1 MARLPRVCPIGVP
14 QHVIQRGNNHQ
25 VCFVNEHDFKAYAN
39 WLIEY
44 ANKFE
49 VDVHAWVFMTNHVHL
64 LCTPRKHNAVSQMM
78 QGLGR
83 QYVRY
88 FNHTYQRTGTLWEGR
103 FKSCLVEEESYL
115 IHLYRY
121 IESNPVRAGMVS
133 DPADYSWSSYQINAL
148 GKKSPLCTS
157 HPQYLGLGKNKLAR
171 LEAYRELF
179 KAHVDTTLITDIREC
194 TNRGMAI
201 GSREFKLQIEKLTG
215 KRMLPAKRG
224 RPIGWRKAKT

>member
-1 MARLPRVCPIGVP
+1 M
-14 QHVIQRGNNHQ
+14 
-25 VCFVNEHDFKAYAN
+25 
-39 WLIEY
+39 
-44 ANKFE
+44 
-49 VDVHAWVFMTNHVHL
+49 
-64 LCTPRKHNAVSQMM
+64 
-78 QGLGR
+78 
-83 QYVRY
+83 
-88 FNHTYQRTGTLWEGR
+88 
-103 FKSCLVEEESYL
+103 VEEESYL

-179 KAHVDTTLITDIREC
+179 KDHVDTTLITDIRES

-224 RPIGWRKAKT
+224 RPLGWRKAKT